1 MGVRV
6 SAQDVRAAASVIE
19 GRVLRTPCLHSRT
32 LSEITGASVI
42 LKFENLQFTASFKE
56 RGVLVKLESMSE
68 SERAGGVI
76 AMSAGN
82 HAQAVAL
89 HAQRL
94 GISAVIVM
102 PRHTPQNKV
111 TNTERFGAEVLLHGE
126 DLSEAGDRAEEMAR
140 ERGLLLIHPY
150 DDPRIIAGQGT
161 VALEM
166 LEAFPDLDDLVVP
179 VGGGGLLAG
188 SAIAARDLR
197 PEIRVFGVET
207 ERYPSMRQALAG
219 EPIECGT
226 STLAEGIAVK
236 RPGLIT
242 REIVREKV
250 ERMLLVDESTI
261 ELALLLL
268 LDVEKTV
275 VEGAGA
281 VGVAA
286 LLRHREL
293 FAGRRV
299 GIILSGGNID
309 LFPLSRILQRGLV
322 RAGELVR
329 LRVALED
336 RPGTLA
342 AVTAAISRADASIVE
357 VHHQRNFT
365 LLPLEAVDVE
375 LVLRTRGRQ
384 HLDRVIAA
392 LEAGGFRPRLAEA
405 DRSILASS
413 GN

>member
-1 MGVRV
+1 MGVPV

-32 LSEITGASVI
+32 LSEITGATVI

>member
-32 LSEITGASVI
+32 LSEITGATVI

-94 GISAVIVM
+94 GVSAVIVM

-140 ERGLLLIHPY
+140 ERGLVLIHPY

-342 AVTAAISRADASIVE
+342 AVTAAISGADASIVE

>member
-1 MGVRV
+1 MRV
-6 SAQDVRAAASVIE
+6 SVDEIRAAAEVIE
-19 GRVLRTPCLHSRT
+19 GRVQKTPCLYSRT
-32 LSEITGASVI
+32 LSEITGATVI

-68 SERAGGVI
+68 AERSAGVI

-94 GISAVIVM
+94 GLHAVIVM

-111 TNTERFGAEVLLHGE
+111 TNTERFGAEVVLHGE
-126 DLSEAGDRAEEMAR
+126 GLSEAGDHAEALAR
-140 ERGLLLIHPY
+140 ERGLVLIHPY

-166 LEAFPDLDDLVVP
+166 LEDFPDLDDLVVP

-188 SAIAARDLR
+188 NAIAARELR
-197 PEIRVFGVET
+197 PEIRVLGVET
-207 ERYPSMRQALAG
+207 ERYPSMKQALAG

-226 STLAEGIAVK
+226 STIAEGIAVK

-250 ERMLLVDESTI
+250 DRMLLVDEGTI
-261 ELALLLL
+261 ERALLLL

-281 VGVAA
+281 VGLAA

-299 GIILSGGNID
+299 GVILSGGNID
-309 LFPLSRILQRGLV
+309 LFPLSQILQRGLV
-322 RAGELVR
+322 RAGQLVR

-342 AVTAAISRADASIVE
+342 AVTAAISGADASIVE

-375 LVLRTRGRQ
+375 LVLRSRGRE
-384 HLDRVIAA
+384 HLERVIAA

-405 DRSILASS
+405 DRSILISS

>member
-32 LSEITGASVI
+32 LSEITGATVI

-94 GISAVIVM
+94 GVSAVIVM

-188 SAIAARDLR
+188 NAIAARDLR

-226 STLAEGIAVK
+226 STLAEGVAVK

-242 REIVREKV
+242 SEIVREKV

-342 AVTAAISRADASIVE
+342 TVTAAISGADASIVE

>member
-1 MGVRV
+1 MRV
-6 SAQDVRAAASVIE
+6 SADDIRAAAALIE
-19 GRVLRTPCLHSRT
+19 GRVQRTPCLHSRT
-32 LSEITGASVI
+32 LSEITGATVI

-68 SERAGGVI
+68 SERAAGVI

-94 GISAVIVM
+94 GIHALIVM

-111 TNTERFGAEVLLHGE
+111 SNTERFGAEVVLHGD
-126 DLSEAGDRAEEMAR
+126 DLSEAGDRAEQLAR
-140 ERGLLLIHPY
+140 ERGLVLIHPY
-150 DDPRIIAGQGT
+150 DDPHIIAGQGT

-166 LEAFPDLDDLVVP
+166 LADFPDLDDLVVP

-188 SAIAARDLR
+188 NAIAAADLR
-197 PEIRVFGVET
+197 PGIRVLGVET
-207 ERYPSMRQALAG
+207 ERYPSMKQALAG
-219 EPIECGT
+219 EPIECGS

-236 RPGLIT
+236 RPGKIT
-242 REIVREKV
+242 REIVLETV
-250 ERMLLVDESTI
+250 DRMLLVDEATI
-261 ELALLLL
+261 ERALLLL
-268 LDVEKTV
+268 LDIEKTV

-281 VGVAA
+281 VGLAA
-286 LLRHREL
+286 LLGHREL
-293 FAGRRV
+293 FAGRKV
-299 GIILSGGNID
+299 GVILSGGNID

-322 RAGELVR
+322 RAGQLVR

-342 AVTAAISRADASIVE
+342 AVTAAISGADAGIVE

-375 LVLRTRGRQ
+375 LVLRTRGRE
-384 HLDRVIAA
+384 HLERVIEA
-392 LEAGGFRPRLAEA
+392 LEAGGFEPRLAEA
-405 DRSILASS
+405 DRSILASN

>member
-1 MGVRV
+1 MGVPV

-32 LSEITGASVI
+32 LSEITGATVI

-179 VGGGGLLAG
+179 VGNG
-188 SAIAARDLR
+188 AATCRRLSSNCHA
-197 PEIRVFGVET
+197 P
-207 ERYPSMRQALAG
+207 P
-219 EPIECGT
+219 
-226 STLAEGIAVK
+226 
-236 RPGLIT
+236 
-242 REIVREKV
+242 
-250 ERMLLVDESTI
+250 
-261 ELALLLL
+261 
-268 LDVEKTV
+268 
-275 VEGAGA
+275 
-281 VGVAA
+281 AA
-286 LLRHREL
+286 S
-293 FAGRRV
+293 RRAH
-299 GIILSGGNID
+299 S
-309 LFPLSRILQRGLV
+309 
-322 RAGELVR
+322 
-329 LRVALED
+329 
-336 RPGTLA
+336 
-342 AVTAAISRADASIVE
+342 
-357 VHHQRNFT
+357 
-365 LLPLEAVDVE
+365 
-375 LVLRTRGRQ
+375 
-384 HLDRVIAA
+384 
-392 LEAGGFRPRLAEA
+392 RPRSCRR
-405 DRSILASS
+405 RSSA
-413 GN
+413 GHGGA

>member
-32 LSEITGASVI
+32 LSEITGATVI

-56 RGVLVKLESMSE
+56 RGVLVKLESMGE

-111 TNTERFGAEVLLHGE
+111 TNTERFGAEVMLHGE
-126 DLSEAGDRAEEMAR
+126 DLSEAGDHAEEVAR

>member
-1 MGVRV
+1 MGVPV

-32 LSEITGASVI
+32 LSEITGATVI

-56 RGVLVKLESMSE
+56 RGVLVKLESMGE

>member
-1 MGVRV
+1 MGVPV
-6 SAQDVRAAASVIE
+6 NAQDVRAAASVIE

-32 LSEITGASVI
+32 LSEITGATVI

-188 SAIAARDLR
+188 NAIAARDLR

-322 RAGELVR
+322 RAGQLVR

-405 DRSILASS
+405 DRSMLASS